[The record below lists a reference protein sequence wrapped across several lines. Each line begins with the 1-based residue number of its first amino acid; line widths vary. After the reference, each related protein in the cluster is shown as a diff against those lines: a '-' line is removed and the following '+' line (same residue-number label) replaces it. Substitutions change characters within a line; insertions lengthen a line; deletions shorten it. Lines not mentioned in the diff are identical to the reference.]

1 MVAIFGLLLILD
13 VTTLGLST
21 IFGLVTIF
29 ALVAIFD
36 GVTTLGSLNI
46 GNFSIAI
53 LGLLIMF

>member
-1 MVAIFGLLLILD
+1 MLFVLD